1 MRRSDVVKTIVVPCL
16 AAIVSAGVE
25 SYMNAKKQASRD
37 DALVVAFSSCVQAL
51 EDARIVV
58 EHAQQ
63 KSERGVD
70 KSVRERAPAPAP
82 PPGGAVLRMEGVR
95 PASSTQ
101 VLDEIAR
108 DHGWTR

>member
-1 MRRSDVVKTIVVPCL
+1 MRRSDVVKTVVVPCL
-16 AAIVSAGVE
+16 AAMVSAGVE

-37 DALVVAFSSCVQAL
+37 DALVAAFSSCVQAL

-58 EHAQQ
+58 EHARQ
-63 KSERGVD
+63 KSERSAD
-70 KSVRERAPAPAP
+70 KSVLESRPLPGAP
-82 PPGGAVLRMEGVR
+82 PGSAVLRMEAVK